1 MGPGPPLIV
10 FVVGMPLWFI
20 LTLVTRNPALAA
32 VLAGIV
38 VFLAA

>member
-1 MGPGPPLIV
+1 MGFGPPLIV
-10 FVVGMPLWFI
+10 FIVGLPLWFI
-20 LTLVTRNPALAA
+20 LTLITRNPTLAA